1 MVGIPP
7 AITTS
12 PGVRRGAPLTGLV
25 VDGGTPLITLNKQA
39 HPPNPRQERK
49 KERRPNMVELPQPDP
64 DTPRVEF
71 LSTI

>member
-1 MVGIPP
+1 M
-7 AITTS
+7 TW
-12 PGVRRGAPLTGLV
+12 LV
-25 VDGGTPLITLNKQA
+25 VDGGPPIIHNKQA

-49 KERRPNMVELPQPDP
+49 KDERPNMVALLQPNP